1 MKNDKK
7 ETMINS
13 LNDEKQD
20 TSKNFKLINKN
31 YLCHLN
37 NVIGSG
43 TFGKVLYCTTIDG
56 KTEYAIKFEKST
68 VKSSVIEIEYEI
80 YEHLQGGEGVP
91 KIAWIGEYKKYKLMV
106 MELLG
111 PSLDKYFIYCQRLFS
126 PVTTAMIGIEMVK
139 RIQYI
144 HSRGFLHRDIK
155 PNNFML
161 GKFSKTLE
169 YVNDKTVYV
178 IDFGLSKEYIDFETG
193 EHLPFKDGRR
203 FIGTPRY
210 ASIGTHLGYRQ
221 SRRDDIE
228 SIAYILIYFM
238 LGDLPWQGVKAKSKG
253 EKKEKILEIKLKT
266 NFSADKRI
274 PKELLTI
281 LEYSKNLKYE
291 EKPDYKLVYG
301 LLSKVLKNNIS
312 DYSNFDTK
320 QHLWEWNI
328 KMLTALE
335 SENEYTAQHDAFKK
349 LFDGY
354 PVNSFDLYIKK
365 IKDLNLH
372 NSNNRIPTTSS
383 TTSNTN
389 PSVLYQHVKK
399 DESDDEADFIEKSP
413 SKKKEIQ
420 LSKLQSNLKQK

>member
-1 MKNDKK
+1 MKNDKREK
-7 ETMINS
+7 ESSNV
-13 LNDEKQD
+13 DERQD
-20 TSKNFKLINKN
+20 SSKNYKLINKI

-43 TFGKVLYCTTIDG
+43 TFGKVLYCTTVDG
-56 KTEYAIKFEKST
+56 KNEFAIKFEKST

-80 YEHLQGGEGVP
+80 YEHLQGGEGIP

-111 PSLDKYFIYCQRLFS
+111 PSLDKFFIYCQRKFS
-126 PVTTAMIGIEMVK
+126 PITTAMIGIEMVK

-161 GKFSKTLE
+161 GKFSKNLE

-178 IDFGLSKEYIDFETG
+178 IDFGLSKEYIDFETE

-221 SRRDDIE
+221 SRRDDLE

-266 NFSADKRI
+266 NFLSDKRI

-281 LEYSKNLKYE
+281 LDYSKNLKYE
-291 EKPDYKLVYG
+291 EKPEYKLIYN
-301 LLSKVLKNNIS
+301 LLSKIIKSNVS
-312 DYSNFDTK
+312 DYSSFDTK
-320 QHLWEWNI
+320 QHLWEWNV
-328 KMLTALE
+328 KMLSAIE
-335 SENEYTAQHDAFKK
+335 SENDLKREESAFEK

-354 PVNSFDLYIKK
+354 PVNSFELYLKK
-365 IKDLNLH
+365 IRDLNLY
-372 NSNNRIPTTSS
+372 SSNRIPTTSS

-389 PSVLYQHVKK
+389 PNPNYLKKEENSEDGDLY
-399 DESDDEADFIEKSP
+399 EKSP
-413 SKKKEIQ
+413 SKKKEINI
-420 LSKLQSNLKQK
+420 SKLQSNLKHK